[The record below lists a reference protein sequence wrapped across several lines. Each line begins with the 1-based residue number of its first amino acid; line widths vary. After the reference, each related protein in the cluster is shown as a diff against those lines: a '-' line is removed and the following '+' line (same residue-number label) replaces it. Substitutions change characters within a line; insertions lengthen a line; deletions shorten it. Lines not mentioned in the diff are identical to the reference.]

1 MAARKTQNLRQSWKD
16 HIQTTMLVKRLGQHA
31 EGKIDLKPTQI
42 EAIKVLLKK
51 TAPDLS
57 SVSIGQDE
65 ALGPIQVTWAGK

>member
-1 MAARKTQNLRQSWKD
+1 MAARKTQNLSQSWKD

-31 EGKIDLKPTQI
+31 EGKLDLKPTQI

-57 SVSIGQDE
+57 SVAVGQD
-65 ALGPIQVTWAGK
+65 ADLGPITVTWSAK